1 MACSKVIHLF
11 TILLGLAIIRVHG
24 HISRSYP
31 KHAYHAR
38 NLNTIQSIYNRT
50 VYPTNLVFLA
60 NGSASVPAGLF
71 NENATGRITPVGN
84 FSGFEDSVEY
94 FFALAPA
101 ARPPTYAAFVKA
113 EIVEFVSECPEVA
126 ASTVYFRTQSVHPGA
141 PDDGRYITTLKQ
153 IAFWR
158 FDSTGAVQY
167 YDAWIPSLNLF
178 TAKITNATILTP
190 AYEAAAIQSLCGATQ
205 ALCTGGNTQYA
216 SIGDCVAT
224 LSARAFGEYDEIWG
238 DNVVCRTIHVLLAR
252 IRPDVHCPHVGP
264 TGGGKCVDADYN
276 DVYFDDQALF
286 GQPEGETFV
295 CPSGTLD
302 RERRL

>member
-153 IAFWR
+153 RDFEALEDCDDT
-158 FDSTGAVQY
+158 FDAVQ
-167 YDAWIPSLNLF
+167 
-178 TAKITNATILTP
+178 ATTRGAQMPPLWRDEHVSNQTP
-190 AYEAAAIQSLCGATQ
+190 PL
-205 ALCTGGNTQYA
+205 AL
-216 SIGDCVAT
+216 V
-224 LSARAFGEYDEIWG
+224 R
-238 DNVVCRTIHVLLAR
+238 CRTAST
-252 IRPDVHCPHVGP
+252 IRSD
-264 TGGGKCVDADYN
+264 
-276 DVYFDDQALF
+276 
-286 GQPEGETFV
+286 
-295 CPSGTLD
+295 
-302 RERRL
+302 